1 MKSAWHLAPE
11 SVAVWVEA
19 LDQAMVPETVDLWV
33 TLMEWS
39 MVTRMDPKMEE
50 EMVVLWDCNLLDPSH
65 HDTPLDNIVDKILL
79 RTVASHNLDDQNRH
93 TVDTADEDQW
103 RSKHS
108 DICQSSMYT
117 QLASV
122 TERDSAGQLAT

>member
-11 SVAVWVEA
+11 SVAVWVAA

-50 EMVVLWDCNLLDPSH
+50 EMVVVWDCNQSDLEDPNICLDSM
-65 HDTPLDNIVDKILL
+65 
-79 RTVASHNLDDQNRH
+79 
-93 TVDTADEDQW
+93 
-103 RSKHS
+103 
-108 DICQSSMYT
+108 SS
-117 QLASV
+117 
-122 TERDSAGQLAT
+122 